1 MKEPEKILKKQ
12 LVNGANRYQVKWK
25 GFEEPTWET
34 EDNVKKYKELIEDF
48 NYFCL
53 TGERY
58 DDKKLDEIKQMVVLS

>member
-1 MKEPEKILKKQ
+1 M
-12 LVNGANRYQVKWK
+12 KWK
-25 GFEEPTWET
+25 GFDETTWEI

-58 DDKKLDEIKQMVVLS
+58 DDKKLDEIR